1 LPLDAS
7 PIDSTAWLAGFSDS
21 DGHFS
26 VRLSGCYGSDESQGR
41 GRVQC
46 VFTINQREIHK
57 RTGDSCVP
65 FMQKL
70 ADHFLCNLNYK
81 TTMIDYFKGPA
92 KLVVFF
98 VQSDKSHHLVT
109 SYFTKYPLMSSK
121 HLNYLC
127 YEKSLNYL
135 GKRLTQEE
143 ISELRNIKGSMN
155 NKRTEFT

>member
-1 LPLDAS
+1 
-7 PIDSTAWLAGFSDS
+7 
-21 DGHFS
+21 
-26 VRLSGCYGSDESQGR
+26 
-41 GRVQC
+41 
-46 VFTINQREIHK
+46 
-57 RTGDSCVP
+57 
-65 FMQKL
+65 
-70 ADHFLCNLNYK
+70 
-81 TTMIDYFKGPA
+81 MIDYFKGPA

-98 VQSDKSHHLVT
+98 VQSDKTHHLVT